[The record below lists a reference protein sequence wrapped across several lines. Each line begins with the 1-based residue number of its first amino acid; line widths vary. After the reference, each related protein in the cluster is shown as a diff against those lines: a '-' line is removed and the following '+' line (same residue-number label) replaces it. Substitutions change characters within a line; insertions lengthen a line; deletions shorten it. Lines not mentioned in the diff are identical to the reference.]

1 VHSNPVVNQGEL
13 FSASLPDGF
22 LYQQEFLSDS
32 EERDLL
38 RAIEGED
45 FEAFDFHGY
54 TAKRRTVE
62 YGLEYDFGT
71 RKATPTR
78 PFPEFLLQLRRRV
91 AAFAGVPTDALAEGM
106 ILQYP
111 PGAPIGWHRD
121 APQFGVV
128 IGISLLNPALMRL
141 KPYRKEGKIISVTL
155 EPRSIYVLRGS
166 VRWQWQHSIPAMER
180 LRYSITFRT
189 LRESEK
195 RQVA

>member
-1 VHSNPVVNQGEL
+1 MTQGEL
-13 FSASLPDGF
+13 FSANLPDGF
-22 LYQQEFLSDS
+22 LYQPDFLNDN
-32 EERDLL
+32 EERELL
-38 RAIEGED
+38 RAIEGEN

-54 TAKRRTVE
+54 TAKRRTIE

-78 PFPEFLLQLRRRV
+78 PFPEFLFSLRHR
-91 AAFAGVPTDALAEGM
+91 AAALANLTAHDLVEGM

-128 IGISLLNPALMRL
+128 IGISLLNPARMRL
-141 KPYRKEGKIISVTL
+141 KPYRKEGKIISVNL

-166 VRWQWQHSIPAMER
+166 ARWQWQHSIPAMER
-180 LRYSITFRT
+180 MRYSITFRT
-189 LRESEK
+189 LRDAEK
-195 RQVA
+195 RRAA